1 MKQPQ
6 KAEVVQLLG
15 RFMVQLHVA
24 SNENKTKNKTQVIHE
39 AGSLSLIA
47 YNCKHL
53 SFGFSGKVLPCKM
66 CRKSGVTKSN
76 RCL

>member
-1 MKQPQ
+1 M
-6 KAEVVQLLG
+6 AQLS
-15 RFMVQLHVA
+15 VA

-53 SFGFSGKVLPCKM
+53 NFRIF
-66 CRKSGVTKSN
+66 RKSSALQDVQKIKSN
-76 RCL
+76 PAPPLFLTGDASRCLS